1 MSANASQ
8 PDGLG
13 TVLARVRHSMRVR
26 LSLRNMWNS
35 DVSWGVP
42 AKLLHWAIALLVLIQ
57 IGSGW
62 AAVKWPLSPTKIDL
76 YVWHKSIGM
85 LILALMAVR
94 VAWRLVNVTPALPA
108 GTTAAE
114 RFAARASHLVMV
126 LLLIAMPVTGWVINS
141 AANIPFRIFWIFPLA
156 PIVAP
161 DKAVADTAARL
172 HFALFV
178 ALSVLLVVHIGAA
191 LMHHLVKRDN
201 VLARMLPGR
210 GAAG

>member
-1 MSANASQ
+1 MSANASR

-13 TVLARVRHSMRVR
+13 SVLARVRHSMRVR

-156 PIVAP
+156 PIVTP